1 MFRHNLCSCSI
12 FVSQAEHN
20 MDLQGKKKIR
30 YKREKGKVEL
40 SGSGNNIKWQ
50 IWFDLVSSRLIVILI
65 ILVILFSSK
74 EGLAILLFKYLQ
86 KMVFP

>member
-1 MFRHNLCSCSI
+1 MG
-12 FVSQAEHN
+12 
-20 MDLQGKKKIR
+20 LQGKKKIY

-74 EGLAILLFKYLQ
+74 EG
-86 KMVFP
+86 